1 MMARQSPL
9 HCDRPAHYSA
19 DRARG
24 GEIIL
29 RTRAERLIF
38 IVGLVGAVLLA
49 LALAFAPAH

>member
-1 MMARQSPL
+1 MARQAPP
-9 HCDRPAHYSA
+9 RGAPPAHYSA

-38 IVGLVGAVLLA
+38 IVGLAGAVLLA
-49 LALAFAPAH
+49 LALALAPAH